1 MSLDP
6 ATLAAILAM
15 MVATVVTRFSGAF
28 LVRRLKLGAG
38 AEKALA
44 TVPPA
49 VLMAVVAPT
58 AIATGLAETIACA
71 VTALAALRLSLL
83 PAATAGVVT
92 VALLRGAGL

>member
-6 ATLAAILAM
+6 ATLATILAM
-15 MVATVVTRFSGAF
+15 MAATVFTRFSGAF
-28 LVRRLKLGAG
+28 LVRRLKLGAA

-58 AIATGLAETIACA
+58 ALATGWPETIGCLVVIA
-71 VTALAALRLSLL
+71 AALRLSLL
-83 PAATAGVVT
+83 PAAALGVAA
-92 VALLRGAGL
+92 VALLRGLGL